1 MEQKPNSENRR
12 FIIGPAV
19 LVTAAFIGP
28 GTVITASK
36 AGAQYGGSLLWAVV
50 FACVTTIVL
59 QEMAAR
65 LGIVSQSGLGDGISK
80 LLSNPAAKT
89 ALAILVVAAILIG
102 NAAYQTGNITGA
114 TSGVE
119 IIQSSLTSATVES
132 NTEST
137 TSSTLTSRRIC
148 IAVIGVI
155 AAIVVLIGKYSLLQ
169 KLLTGL
175 VIGMSGLFLLAAGL
189 SKPTLTEIGNGLLP
203 SLPTGSEWLVIG
215 LIGTTV
221 VPYNLFLHASLAAK
235 QWTSVD
241 ATPEQRAD
249 AIRQSR
255 WDTITSVALGG
266 LVTAAILLS
275 ASSAFR
281 EARNSVDGVAL
292 SNVGEVAAQLKP
304 AIGSAAKIMF
314 AIGLFAA
321 GLTSAITAPIAA
333 GYAAAGCFGWPNE
346 LSDWRLKATA
356 LLVIA
361 IGVVMGIAFGS
372 SPQQTIILAQV
383 ANGILLPLLAILL
396 LLAANQ
402 SKIMGGL
409 TNGPIQNILAVLVIG
424 IVLLIAARQFKSVY
438 EKLAPPIQKPAIAGI
453 SGANEESLSNLV
465 VYSQSLELADE

>member
-1 MEQKPNSENRR
+1 
-12 FIIGPAV
+12 
-19 LVTAAFIGP
+19 
-28 GTVITASK
+28 
-36 AGAQYGGSLLWAVV
+36 
-50 FACVTTIVL
+50 
-59 QEMAAR
+59 
-65 LGIVSQSGLGDGISK
+65 
-80 LLSNPAAKT
+80 
-89 ALAILVVAAILIG
+89 
-102 NAAYQTGNITGA
+102 
-114 TSGVE
+114 
-119 IIQSSLTSATVES
+119 
-132 NTEST
+132 
-137 TSSTLTSRRIC
+137 
-148 IAVIGVI
+148 
-155 AAIVVLIGKYSLLQ
+155 
-169 KLLTGL
+169 
-175 VIGMSGLFLLAAGL
+175 
-189 SKPTLTEIGNGLLP
+189 
-203 SLPTGSEWLVIG
+203 
-215 LIGTTV
+215 
-221 VPYNLFLHASLAAK
+221 
-235 QWTSVD
+235 
-241 ATPEQRAD
+241 
-249 AIRQSR
+249 
-255 WDTITSVALGG
+255 
-266 LVTAAILLS
+266 
-275 ASSAFR
+275 
-281 EARNSVDGVAL
+281 
-292 SNVGEVAAQLKP
+292 
-304 AIGSAAKIMF
+304 MF